1 MRYLTNAVHILGGC
15 TLRTT
20 ERLISKETLRGAVSV
35 VK

>member
-1 MRYLTNAVHILGGC
+1 MRYLSNAVHILGGC

-20 ERLISKETLRGAVSV
+20 ERLVSKETVLGPVSV